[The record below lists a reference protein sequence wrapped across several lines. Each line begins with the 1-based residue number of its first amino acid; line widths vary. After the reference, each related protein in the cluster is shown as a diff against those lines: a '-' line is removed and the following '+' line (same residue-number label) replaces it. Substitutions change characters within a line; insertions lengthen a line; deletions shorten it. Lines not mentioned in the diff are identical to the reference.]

1 MSEAQR
7 YPADYDGILAGDP
20 AFDRVNQTFG
30 YLAMWLATH
39 DEAGKAILP
48 SSKLPLLTKAAV
60 AACDASDGVK
70 DGLIDD
76 PRHCAFDPGVLA
88 CRGSSGADCL
98 TPTELRA
105 ARRVYE
111 GLRSPA
117 SGAVI
122 YPGWLPGSESFGD
135 SAGQGWRQMILDPPK
150 PMRVEVLSYFL
161 FKNPAWDYRSVDWDR
176 DVAFAR
182 ERIGHVS
189 AVDIDL
195 TPFKARGG
203 RILMYSGWADPL
215 LPGVDITS
223 YYDRVTEKMTGR
235 GSPHDFFRLFMVPG
249 MGHCSGGPG
258 PHTFDAL
265 TPLEQWVEK
274 GIPPERIIASSVE
287 KGVTKR
293 TRPLCPYPQVARWTG
308 AGSTDDA
315 ANFTCVAPNGV
326 AR

>member
-1 MSEAQR
+1 
-7 YPADYDGILAGDP
+7 
-20 AFDRVNQTFG
+20 
-30 YLAMWLATH
+30 
-39 DEAGKAILP
+39 
-48 SSKLPLLTKAAV
+48 
-60 AACDASDGVK
+60 
-70 DGLIDD
+70 
-76 PRHCAFDPGVLA
+76 
-88 CRGSSGADCL
+88 
-98 TPTELRA
+98 
-105 ARRVYE
+105 
-111 GLRSPA
+111 
-117 SGAVI
+117 
-122 YPGWLPGSESFGD
+122 
-135 SAGQGWRQMILDPPK
+135 
-150 PMRVEVLSYFL
+150 
-161 FKNPAWDYRSVDWDR
+161 
-176 DVAFAR
+176 VAFAR

-189 AVDIDL
+189 AVDVDL